1 MTWLLTRQHRTFL
14 IVTAV
19 GLVGF
24 AIAVALTGVQMADR
38 YADARA
44 CQGAGCIAM
53 RNLFSGY
60 GAIIDTVHLTI
71 VVPVLLAA
79 FAATVVARETEAHT
93 NVLAWSQSVTRRR
106 WVTVKFGATIAAAV
120 LIGGATSL
128 LVTWWSST
136 TNSLNGDRFQ
146 GAQFDTQNLVPIVLA
161 GFGVALGLA
170 AGSLFRRVLPAVATT
185 VGVYVAV
192 RMANSYFLRPRLGPI
207 RHLRVAVDAD
217 AKLPS
222 GSWTTS
228 RHLVDPAGRAV
239 TGVRVPMPHGC
250 DITRSAAA
258 GARCLTLAGYR
269 EIVSYHPA
277 SQYWTFQLLESAL
290 FLLLAAAL
298 VWFAARRLLR
308 RDA

>member
-14 IVTAV
+14 VVTAV
-19 GLVGF
+19 GLAVF
-24 AIAVALTGVQMADR
+24 AIAVAVTGIQMAQL
-38 YADARA
+38 YADARD
-44 CQGAGCIAM
+44 CRGAGCLGTGH
-53 RNLFSGY
+53 LFSGY

-79 FAATVVARETEAHT
+79 FAATIVARETEART
-93 NVLAWSQSVTRRR
+93 NVLVWTQSVTRRR
-106 WVTVKFGATIAAAV
+106 WVAAKFGAALTVAVVIGAA
-120 LIGGATSL
+120 LSG

-146 GAQFDTQNLVPIVLA
+146 GAQFDTQNLVPVALA

-185 VGVYVAV
+185 VGVYVGV
-192 RMANSYFLRPRLGPI
+192 RMANSYFLRPRLGPTS
-207 RHLRVAVDAD
+207 RLRVAVDAD
-217 AKLPS
+217 PKLPS
-222 GSWTTS
+222 GSWTTT
-228 RHLVDPAGRAV
+228 RRLVDAAGHTV
-239 TGVRVPMPHGC
+239 TGVRAPMPKGC

-258 GARCLTLAGYR
+258 GARCLTEAGYR
-269 EIVSYHPA
+269 EVVAFHPA

-290 FLLLAAAL
+290 FVLLAAGL
-298 VWFAARRLLR
+298 VLFAARRLLR